1 MPPERSTDPTA
12 TPSSSAPTS
21 RTAAETPTETP
32 TGTRAETG
40 SATGDRADRFDYDVL
55 VVGSG
60 FGGSV
65 SALRLTEKGYR
76 VGVLEAGRRFTPQTL
91 PSSSWDVR
99 NFLWAPRLGMYGI
112 QRIHLLR
119 DVVILAGAGVG
130 GGSLNYAN
138 TLYHPLDPFFED
150 PQWRHITDWKSE
162 LAPFYDQARRMLGVR
177 TNPTV
182 TPSDVHMKA
191 IAEDMGVGH
200 TFRLTP
206 VGVCFGDG
214 RDGDGRRAEPGASV
228 GDPYFGGAGPDRR
241 ACTECGE
248 CMTGCRHGAKNA
260 LTENYLYF
268 AERDGAEVH
277 PLTTVE
283 RLRELPGGGFAA
295 DTVRTD
301 APRRR
306 SNARTFT
313 ARQVVVAAGTY
324 NTQTLLH
331 RMRDSGAL
339 PRLSAR
345 LGTLTRTNSEAL
357 VGAMTRRVRPQEDLT
372 RGVAITSSIHP
383 DENTHIEP
391 VRYGK
396 GSNAMAL
403 LTAMQVPGGGRIPR
417 WLRFLGLAARH
428 PVVFARSLSARRW
441 SERTIIGLVM
451 QSLDNSLT
459 TSVRRGPLGGRKRL
473 TSRQGHGEPN
483 PTWIPA
489 GQDAATRLAERIDG
503 FPGGTV
509 GDVFNVPMTAHFL
522 GGCPIGDSPETG
534 VIDPYHRLY
543 GHPGVH
549 VVDGSAVTANLGVNP
564 SLTITAQAERAMSMW
579 PNKGEEDTRPG
590 QGERYR
596 RVGPVFPASP
606 AVPAGAF
613 AELRFTASLPLSV
626 VDSEAPSADAA
637 AVGGTTGAAG
647 QTGAAAETGAAGED
661 ART

>member
-1 MPPERSTDPTA
+1 MSAERNAPP
-12 TPSSSAPTS
+12 SAASP
-21 RTAAETPTETP
+21 AEP
-32 TGTRAETG
+32 
-40 SATGDRADRFDYDVL
+40 ADRHDYDVV

-65 SALRLTEKGYR
+65 SALRLSEKGYR
-76 VGVLEAGRRFTPQTL
+76 VGVLEAGRRFTPETL
-91 PSSSWDVR
+91 PSSSWDLR
-99 NFLWAPRLGMYGI
+99 NFLWAPHLGMYGI

-138 TLYHPLDPFFED
+138 TLYHPMDPFFED

-177 TNPTV
+177 TNPTL
-182 TPSDVHMKA
+182 TPSDVHLRA
-191 IAEDMGVGH
+191 VAEDMGVGH

-214 RDGDGRRAEPGASV
+214 EDGEGHRGAPGESV
-228 GDPYFGGAGPDRR
+228 GDPYFGGAGPERR
-241 ACTECGE
+241 ACLECGE
-248 CMTGCRHGAKNA
+248 CMTGCRHGAKNT

-268 AERDGAEVH
+268 AERAGADVH

-283 RLRELPGGGFAA
+283 RLRELPGGGFAV

-306 SNARTFT
+306 ENARTFT
-313 ARQVVVAAGTY
+313 AGQVVVAAGTY

-331 RMRDSGAL
+331 RMRDTGLL
-339 PRLSAR
+339 PRLSPR

-357 VGAMTRRVRPQEDLT
+357 VGAMSRHVPPPEDLT

-396 GSNAMAL
+396 GSNAMGL
-403 LTAMQVPGGGRIPR
+403 LTTIQVPGGGKAPR
-417 WLRFLGLAARH
+417 WLRFLGRAVRH
-428 PVVFARSLSARRW
+428 PRVFARSLSNRRW
-441 SERTIIGLVM
+441 SERIIIGLVM

-459 TSVRRGPLGGRKRL
+459 TSVRRGPFGGRKRL

-483 PTWIPA
+483 PTWIPE
-489 GQDAATRLAERIDG
+489 GQEAATRLAERIDG
-503 FPGGTV
+503 YPGGTV
-509 GDVFNVPMTAHFL
+509 GDVFDIPMTAHFL
-522 GGCPIGDSPETG
+522 GGCPIGDGPDTG
-534 VIDPYHRLY
+534 VVDPYHRLY
-543 GHPGVH
+543 GHPGIH
-549 VVDGSAVTANLGVNP
+549 VVDGAAVTANLGVNP
-564 SLTITAQAERAMSMW
+564 SLTITAQAERAMSLW
-579 PNKGEEDTRPG
+579 PNKGEADTRPE
-590 QGERYR
+590 QGAPYQRLK
-596 RVGPVFPASP
+596 PVFPHSP

-613 AELRFTASLPLSV
+613 AELRHTAPLPLSV
-626 VDSEAPSADAA
+626 VGGEGQGKDATARADTDSAGR
-637 AVGGTTGAAG
+637 GG
-647 QTGAAAETGAAGED
+647 
-661 ART
+661 